1 VHYLVALRKLDISV
15 SLGRVLRYPGQRAR
29 KSNLRRKEEEVVR
42 EKYEKFGAFWIR
54 TSLFRGIFLNHGR
67 EIPLS
72 LRVSILGLQLI

>member
-1 VHYLVALRKLDISV
+1 M
-15 SLGRVLRYPGQRAR
+15 
-29 KSNLRRKEEEVVR
+29 VR

-54 TSLFRGIFLNHGR
+54 LSLFRGIFLNHGR